1 MPTLFIS
8 GTGTGVGK
16 TLVTTTLIRQ
26 IRLSNKSVNAL
37 KPVITGFDENNYLK
51 SDTALILNELGCD
64 LTWKNINK
72 ISPWRFHD
80 PISPNMASEIEGR
93 PLDVDKIAAFC
104 HAKSSAD
111 SILLVEGVGGVM
123 VPLNNEATVLD
134 LMVELAVPVIIVVG
148 SYLGTLSHTLT
159 TLWVVKNFGLKIA
172 GIVISESEENAVPVV
187 EIQRTLRKF
196 ADDFPIIIFP
206 RLKDNKAP
214 SDFPELTSLLGI
226 L

>member
-1 MPTLFIS
+1 VPTLFIS

-26 IRLSNKSVNAL
+26 IRLSNKTVNAL

-51 SDTALILNELGCD
+51 SDTALILNELGRD
-64 LTWKNINK
+64 LTWDNIDT

-93 PLDVDKIAAFC
+93 PLDVNKIAAFC
-104 HAKSSAD
+104 QSKSSSD

-134 LMVELAVPVIIVVG
+134 LMVELAAPVLIVVG

-159 TLWVVKNFGLKIA
+159 TLWVVKNYGLNIA

-187 EIQRTLRKF
+187 ETQRTLQKF
-196 ADDFPIIIFP
+196 ADNFPIITLP
-206 RLKDNKAP
+206 RLNDNKAP
-214 SDFPELTSLLGI
+214 SDFPELASLLGI
-226 L
+226 I

>member
-1 MPTLFIS
+1 VPTLFIS

-26 IRLSNKSVNAL
+26 IRLSNKTVNAL

-51 SDTALILNELGCD
+51 SDTALILNELGRD
-64 LTWKNINK
+64 LTWDNINT

-93 PLDVDKIAAFC
+93 PLDVNKIAAFC
-104 HAKSSAD
+104 QSKSSSD

-134 LMVELAVPVIIVVG
+134 LMVELAAPVLIVVG

-159 TLWVVKNFGLKIA
+159 TLWVVKNYGLNIA

-187 EIQRTLRKF
+187 ETQRTLRKF
-196 ADDFPIIIFP
+196 ADNFPIITLP
-206 RLKDNKAP
+206 RLNDNKCP
-214 SDFPELTSLLGI
+214 SDFPELASLLGI
-226 L
+226 I

>member
-1 MPTLFIS
+1 VPTLFIS

-26 IRLSNKSVNAL
+26 IRLSNKTVNAL

-51 SDTALILNELGCD
+51 SDTALILNELGRD
-64 LTWKNINK
+64 LTWDNINT

-93 PLDVDKIAAFC
+93 PLDVNKIAAFC
-104 HAKSSAD
+104 QSKSSSD

-134 LMVELAVPVIIVVG
+134 LMVELAAPVLIVVG

-159 TLWVVKNFGLKIA
+159 TLWVVKNYGLNIA

-187 EIQRTLRKF
+187 ETQRTLQKF
-196 ADDFPIIIFP
+196 ADNFPIITLP
-206 RLKDNKAP
+206 RLNDNKAP
-214 SDFPELTSLLGI
+214 SDFPELASLLGI
-226 L
+226 I

>member
-1 MPTLFIS
+1 MPTVFIS

-37 KPVITGFDENNYLK
+37 KPVITGFDETNYLK
-51 SDTALILNELGCD
+51 SDTALILNELGRD
-64 LTWKNINK
+64 LTWDNINT

-80 PISPNMASEIEGR
+80 PISPNMASENEGR
-93 PLDVDKIAAFC
+93 PLDVNKIAAFC
-104 HAKSSAD
+104 LSNSLPD

-123 VPLNNEATVLD
+123 VPLNSEATVLD
-134 LMVELAVPVIIVVG
+134 LMVELAVPVILVVG

-159 TLWVVKNFGLKIA
+159 ALWVVKNYGLKIA
-172 GIVISESEENAVPVV
+172 GIVISESEENAVSVA
-187 EIQRTLRKF
+187 ETQRTLRKF
-196 ADDFPIIIFP
+196 ADDFPITILP
-206 RLKDNKAP
+206 RLKDDQTP
-214 SDFPELTSLLGI
+214 SDFPDLTALLKI